1 MEGLELCGGP
11 GYSGMTVEVLE
22 TSPMEVAFV
31 SSITLCFVVSD
42 PLV

>member
-11 GYSGMTVEVLE
+11 GYSGMIVEILE
-22 TSPMEVAFV
+22 ASLMEVAFV
-31 SSITLCFVVSD
+31 SSIILGFVVSD

>member
-11 GYSGMTVEVLE
+11 EYSGVIVMVPEASL
-22 TSPMEVAFV
+22 MEVAFV
-31 SSITLCFVVSD
+31 SSITSRFIVSD